1 MIKVTSA
8 QLTPGREMGD
18 GIAASGAGVGR
29 DPITLWGIV
38 TSDPHGWPQT
48 TVSDPRV
55 APTPGREG

>member
-1 MIKVTSA
+1 
-8 QLTPGREMGD
+8 MGD